1 MKYDFLI
8 RTGHVIDTAQ
18 GIDGKADV
26 FICNSKIVPAPK
38 SHDYEVDEII
48 DASGYYVLPGLIDF
62 HTHLAY
68 RASDFGLNPDLFTLP
83 NCITSAVDAGS
94 AGPGAIEAMIHESMA
109 QSSITM
115 RCFMNVASGGMV
127 TEEYFE
133 NNNPDLF
140 AIKRM
145 EYIFE
150 RYAEYIL
157 GFKVRIGK
165 NFSKDQRLR
174 PLVGAENLRDRFD
187 LPVCCHVTLPEDPY
201 DDIMPLLRKDDI
213 LCHCYQ
219 KQGQYCILDESGKV
233 LSSVLDA
240 RARGVIF
247 DGAAGRRN
255 HDLSVIRKCIDQGFL
270 PDVISTDVVIPSVY
284 RKTVFCLPYTMSEYL
299 EAGMPLTDVLRA
311 VTETPAHLMHMDGQ
325 IGTLAPG
332 ALADV
337 AIMKLAEHPVHF
349 QDLLGNSMEG
359 NHLFVPKMTIKAGQ
373 IAYRDIEFTF

>member
-1 MKYDFLI
+1 M
-8 RTGHVIDTAQ
+8 
-18 GIDGKADV
+18 
-26 FICNSKIVPAPK
+26 
-38 SHDYEVDEII
+38 
-48 DASGYYVLPGLIDF
+48 
-62 HTHLAY
+62 
-68 RASDFGLNPDLFTLP
+68 
-83 NCITSAVDAGS
+83 
-94 AGPGAIEAMIHESMA
+94 
-109 QSSITM
+109 
-115 RCFMNVASGGMV
+115 
-127 TEEYFE
+127 
-133 NNNPDLF
+133 
-140 AIKRM
+140 
-145 EYIFE
+145 
-150 RYAEYIL
+150 
-157 GFKVRIGK
+157 
-165 NFSKDQRLR
+165 R
-174 PLVGAENLRDRFD
+174 PLVVADNLRDRFD

>member
-8 RTGHVIDTAQ
+8 HGGHVVDPAR
-18 GIDGKADV
+18 GIDEVADI
-26 FICNSKIVPAPK
+26 FIYNSKIVPAPETD
-38 SHDYEVDEII
+38 DYEVDEVI
-48 DASGYYVLPGLIDF
+48 DAAGCYVFPGLIDF

-83 NCITSAVDAGS
+83 NGITSAVDAGS

-109 QSSITM
+109 QSAITM

-150 RYAEYIL
+150 RYAQYIL

-165 NFSKDQRLR
+165 YFSKEQRLR
-174 PLVGAENLRDRFD
+174 PLEGAEALRDRFG
-187 LPVCCHVTLPEDPY
+187 LPVCVHVTLPEDPY
-201 DDIMPLLRKDDI
+201 DAIMPMLREGDI

-219 KQGQYCILDESGKV
+219 KQGEYSILDEKGHV
-233 LSSVLDA
+233 LSSVLEA
-240 RARGVIF
+240 RERGVIF
-247 DGAAGRRN
+247 DGASGRRN
-255 HDLSVIRKCIDQGFL
+255 HDLSVIRRCLDQGFC

-284 RKTVFCLPYTMSEYL
+284 RKSVFCLPYTMSEYL
-299 EAGMPLTDVLRA
+299 EAGMPMNEVIRA
-311 VTETPAHLMHMDGQ
+311 VTATPAHLMHMDGQ
-325 IGTLAPG
+325 IGTLAHG

-337 AIMKLAEHPVHF
+337 AIMKLAERPVPF
-349 QDLLGNSMEG
+349 KDLMGNEMAG